1 MPRLTRRVSGST
13 FDLVVVGGGIHGL
26 FAALEAALQGWSV
39 ALFERDD
46 YGSGLSSNHQRTV
59 HGGLRA
65 LQSGRFHKTRAQI
78 AERRAW
84 AIMAPHLLRPLPF
97 LFPTHRDL
105 MRSRLAIGSALRVY
119 DWLGRHR
126 NVGLPE
132 PLHLPPSRIETLDE
146 TKQRFP
152 GLELDGVTGGAVWHD
167 YQLRHPDR
175 LNWLVALAA
184 QRAGALVFNHAE
196 VDDLLRENGRL
207 AGVRV
212 TDRLSDRRVDVSAR
226 RVLICAGGGTPV
238 LHARLGLASSPLL
251 VRASGL
257 LVSRPAL
264 DLALAVRGRSGRVLT
279 ATPWSGCWLIGTFQD
294 DRPAVAGTTPRPSQ
308 AEVDAMIDDANGAFP
323 TLQLRRRD
331 VRLVH
336 SGLTPAVVRRGRAEL
351 MPESTVVAHAAT
363 GHPDVYSIVGVKFT
377 TARATAIDALRRMR
391 LADGPPSP
399 VPRPAAPDPMLL
411 PHGSAEGAVDA
422 VRAACLAAG
431 VELDDDVSRHLVEW
445 YGTEAAEVMA
455 VSAAASRVQRLA
467 PGSPIIEGELLY
479 AVERSQAARLAD
491 VVLRRTRLGTAG
503 HPGRAALDRAADV
516 LTNHFGWSVE
526 ERAAQIA
533 EVEARY
539 TTSGTTGTTGTTGDR
554 NMDPG
559 HHLH

>member
-26 FAALEAALQGWSV
+26 FAALEAATRGWSV

-65 LQSGRFHKTRAQI
+65 LQSGRFQTTRAQI

-84 AIMAPHLLRPLPF
+84 ALMAPHLIRPLPF

-105 MRSRLAIGSALRVY
+105 MRSRFAIGTALRVY
-119 DWLGRHR
+119 DWLGRAR
-126 NVGLPE
+126 NAGLPE
-132 PLHLPPSRIETLDE
+132 ALHLPSSRIETVDD
-146 TKQRFP
+146 TMRRFP
-152 GLELDGVTGGAVWHD
+152 GLSPAGVTGGAVWYD

-184 QRAGALVFNHAE
+184 QRAGAAVFNHVE
-196 VDDLLRENGRL
+196 VADLVRENRRL

-212 TDRLSDRRVDVSAR
+212 TDRLSARTVDVSAR
-226 RVLICAGGGTPV
+226 RVLICAGGGTPA
-238 LHARLGLASSPLL
+238 LHARFGLASAPLL

-257 LVSRPAL
+257 LVNRAAC
-264 DLALAVRGRSGRVLT
+264 DLALAARGTSGRVLT
-279 ATPWSGCWLIGTFQD
+279 VTPWAGYWLVGTFQA
-294 DRPAVAGTTPRPSQ
+294 DRPADHGADPRPSS

-323 TLQLRRRD
+323 ALQLRRRD

-336 SGLTPAVVRRGRAEL
+336 SGLTPAVIRRGRAQL
-351 MPESTVVAHAAT
+351 MPESAVVAHASS
-363 GHPDVYSIVGVKFT
+363 GSPDVYSIVGVKFT
-377 TARATAIDALRRMR
+377 TARATAIEALRRMG
-391 LADGPPSP
+391 LADGPPSA
-399 VPRPAAPDPMLL
+399 VPGSGVRGPALL
-411 PHGSAEGAVDA
+411 PHGSAEGADGA
-422 VRAACLAAG
+422 LRAACLAAG
-431 VELDDDVSRHLVEW
+431 VELDEDVRHHLVDW
-445 YGTEAAEVMA
+445 YGTEAAEVLT

-467 PGSPIIEGELLY
+467 PGCPVMEGELLY
-479 AVERSQAARLAD
+479 SVERGQAARLAD
-491 VVLRRTRLGTAG
+491 VVLRRTRLGGTG

-516 LTNHFGWSVE
+516 LTACFGWSAE
-526 ERAAQIA
+526 ERATQVA

-539 TTSGTTGTTGTTGDR
+539 AISGAPGATGDR
-554 NMDPG
+554 NRDVG
-559 HHLH
+559 RHLV

>member
-13 FDLVVVGGGIHGL
+13 FDLVVVGGGVHGL
-26 FAALEAALQGWSV
+26 FAALEGACRGWSV

-65 LQSGRFHKTRAQI
+65 LQSGRFQKTRAQI

-97 LFPTHRDL
+97 LYPTHRDL

-119 DWLGRHR
+119 DWLGRDR
-126 NVGLPE
+126 NAGLPE
-132 PLHLPPSRIETLDE
+132 PLHLPPSRIETLAD
-146 TKQRFP
+146 TRQRFP
-152 GLELDGVTGGAVWHD
+152 GLGLDGVTGGAVWYD

-184 QRAGALVFNHAE
+184 QRAGAAVFNHVE
-196 VDDLLRENGRL
+196 VTGLLREHGRV

-212 TDRLSDRRVDVSAR
+212 TDRLWDRATDVSAR
-226 RVLICAGGGTPV
+226 RVLICAGGGTPA

-257 LVSRPAL
+257 LVTRPAL
-264 DLALAVRGRSGRVLT
+264 DVALAARGASGRVLT
-279 ATPWSGCWLIGTFQD
+279 ATPWSGFWLVGTFQA
-294 DRPAVAGTTPRPSQ
+294 DRLADAGADPRPSS
-308 AEVDAMIDDANGAFP
+308 AEVDAMIDDANVAFP
-323 TLQLRRRD
+323 TLYLHRRD

-336 SGLTPAVVRRGRAEL
+336 SGLTPAVIRRGRAEL

-377 TARATAIDALRRMR
+377 TARSTAIEALRRMG
-391 LADGPPSP
+391 LAHGPPSSVSGGQRGP
-399 VPRPAAPDPMLL
+399 TLL
-411 PHGSAEGAVDA
+411 PHGSAEGADGML
-422 VRAACLAAG
+422 RAASLAAG
-431 VELDDDVSRHLVEW
+431 VELDDDVSRHLVDW
-445 YGTEAAEVMA
+445 YGTEAGDVMT

-467 PGSPIIEGELLY
+467 PGCPVIEGELLY
-479 AVERSQAARLAD
+479 AVERSHAARLAD

-503 HPGRAALDRAADV
+503 HPGRVALDRAADV
-516 LTNHFGWSVE
+516 LTACFGWSPEVL
-526 ERAAQIA
+526 AAQGA
-533 EVEARY
+533 EVEARFA
-539 TTSGTTGTTGTTGDR
+539 T
-554 NMDPG
+554 
-559 HHLH
+559 